1 MGENLDAA
9 DSPVVMAAVV
19 AVASA
24 AAHDAAP
31 AIAAG
36 AGGDD
41 PTGLQDMGCDVAAV
55 AAVVAD
61 TAAAGRG

>member
-24 AAHDAAP
+24 DAAVEGGHT
-31 AIAAG
+31 AVCFGRHSFEAG
-36 AGGDD
+36 
-41 PTGLQDMGCDVAAV
+41 TSVV
-55 AAVVAD
+55 AVVAD